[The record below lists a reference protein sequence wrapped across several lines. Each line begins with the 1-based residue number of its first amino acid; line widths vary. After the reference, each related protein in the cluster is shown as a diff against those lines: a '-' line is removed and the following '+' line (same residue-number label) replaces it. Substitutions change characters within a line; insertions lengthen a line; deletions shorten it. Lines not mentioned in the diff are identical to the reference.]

1 MGAMKDL
8 YNAIYEVDFSTDDLM
23 TMVQEVN
30 GWDGR
35 LDYLEFYNNDDDF
48 FNLFFEG
55 RPAEAVRASYYG
67 DYHYMD
73 EFVRFNAYANLESLS
88 AWQVEKELQESKADI
103 LDAYLDIGGSSI
115 DIVQRVKE
123 DTSIKEEDRKALI
136 YLLEK

>member
-1 MGAMKDL
+1 MGAIKDL
-8 YNAIYEVDFSTDDLM
+8 YSTIYEVDFSTDDLM
-23 TMVQEVN
+23 TMAQEVN
-30 GWDGR
+30 SWDGR
-35 LDYLEFYNNDDDF
+35 LDYLEFYENDDDF

-73 EFVRFNAYANLESLS
+73 EFVRINAYANLESLS
-88 AWQVEKELQESKADI
+88 VWQVEKELQENKMDI
-103 LDAYLDIGGSSI
+103 LDAYLDIGGDSI

-123 DTSIKEEDRKALI
+123 DTSIKEEDKKALI

>member
-1 MGAMKDL
+1 MGAIKDL
-8 YNAIYEVDFSTDDLM
+8 YSLVYDLDFSTDDLM

-30 GWDGR
+30 SWDGR
-35 LDYLEFYNNDDDF
+35 LDYLEFYENDDDF

-67 DYHYMD
+67 DYRYMD
-73 EFVRFNAYANLESLS
+73 EYVRFNGYANLESLS
-88 AWQVEKELQESKADI
+88 DWDVEQELKESKMDI
-103 LDAYLDIGGSSI
+103 VEAYLDIRGSSI

-123 DTSIKEEDRKALI
+123 DTSIKEEDKKALI